1 MLLLLNDSFLAKGAK
16 IQTCIDNC
24 IHFQANLTLK
34 IDNQV
39 FRDRIVHTAAKYNF
53 LFRKSHDKIFH
64 FSAKSQ
70 IIFHW
75 DFHQNWNFWQK
86 MCILAQCA
94 FTVSVSID
102 SRLDKR
108 VNIEHD
114 DREQFSL
121 IFQFLTLFKIFQK
134 STVTQKKEMMIY
146 YLHHVVFLRT
156 CLYTL

>member
-1 MLLLLNDSFLAKGAK
+1 
-16 IQTCIDNC
+16 
-24 IHFQANLTLK
+24 
-34 IDNQV
+34 
-39 FRDRIVHTAAKYNF
+39 
-53 LFRKSHDKIFH
+53 
-64 FSAKSQ
+64 
-70 IIFHW
+70 
-75 DFHQNWNFWQK
+75 

-102 SRLDKR
+102 NRLDKR

-156 CLYTL
+156 CLYTLWQNSTFCSKIQFFRRAHFKCENSNPCRRFRQN

>member
-53 LFRKSHDKIFH
+53 LFRKSHDKFFH
-64 FSAKSQ
+64 FSAKIQ
-70 IIFHW
+70 IVWLLRFPSKLE
-75 DFHQNWNFWQK
+75 FLTK
-86 MCILAQCA
+86 MCILAQSA

-102 SRLDKR
+102 NRLDKR

-121 IFQFLTLFKIFQK
+121 IFQFLTLFKIFEKAQLL
-134 STVTQKKEMMIY
+134 KK
-146 YLHHVVFLRT
+146 RR
-156 CLYTL
+156 

>member
-1 MLLLLNDSFLAKGAK
+1 
-16 IQTCIDNC
+16 
-24 IHFQANLTLK
+24 
-34 IDNQV
+34 
-39 FRDRIVHTAAKYNF
+39 
-53 LFRKSHDKIFH
+53 
-64 FSAKSQ
+64 
-70 IIFHW
+70 
-75 DFHQNWNFWQK
+75 

-102 SRLDKR
+102 NRLDKR

-134 STVTQKKEMMIY
+134 AQLLKKKEMMVY

-156 CLYTL
+156 CLYTLWQKSSFFPKSNLFDALILSAKIQIHVEDFVKIDINHFWTKIWILP